1 MAEMRME
8 RSDYNKDDACSV
20 NVARAFH
27 CHFMYHRR
35 IFSKIYNWVAVY
47 SQTEGGFELQRAPFT
62 NTGPC
67 VLIFCTSANLTKTDQ
82 KKKTSNKV

>member
-1 MAEMRME
+1 MRME

-35 IFSKIYNWVAVY
+35 IFSKNI
-47 SQTEGGFELQRAPFT
+47 QLGRG
-62 NTGPC
+62 
-67 VLIFCTSANLTKTDQ
+67 I
-82 KKKTSNKV
+82 